1 MTRKGLDNK
10 TYQNEIIFLT
20 PRLSEFE
27 VLHNATSIF
36 QNWLVSR
43 HFANIFHN
51 LNFAEDHKSPE
62 SPIRKPGGQNP
73 ILLLQMLL
81 RLFWAIIAK
90 NRFDV
95 SMPNSGKSRIVGKAL
110 IVAKTGK
117 VATSLAQRKCQYLK
131 DLQLCRALIGH
142 KIGYK
147 FKNNEK

>member
-51 LNFAEDHKSPE
+51 LNFAEEHKSPE
-62 SPIRKPGGQNP
+62 IPIRQPGGQNP

-81 RLFWAIIAK
+81 RLF
-90 NRFDV
+90 
-95 SMPNSGKSRIVGKAL
+95 
-110 IVAKTGK
+110 
-117 VATSLAQRKCQYLK
+117 
-131 DLQLCRALIGH
+131 
-142 KIGYK
+142 
-147 FKNNEK
+147 